1 MPTDLNQII
10 SEIKKTSTDV
20 ERKLK
25 DFFGKYDS
33 FYREA
38 QHQFEG
44 ERISSGST
52 KGLEDFYRLVQTVR
66 RNRDVV
72 GSLIRGMDNLRPITE
87 FRWVEED
94 IPEVKQAKPKK
105 KITPDK
111 EPLEGVTLTEDTKDI
126 SVPELISAVEK
137 AKEEEKKE
145 DING

>member
-1 MPTDLNQII
+1 MATDLNLTI
-10 SEIKKTSTDV
+10 SEIKKTGTDI
-20 ERKLK
+20 EKKLK
-25 DFFGKYDS
+25 DFLSKYDS

-105 KITPDK
+105 KTES
-111 EPLEGVTLTEDTKDI
+111 EPLEGVTLYEDTKDI
-126 SVPELISAVEK
+126 SVPELISAVE
-137 AKEEEKKE
+137 ALKEEEKKE
-145 DING
+145 VIDA

>member
-1 MPTDLNQII
+1 MATDLNLTI
-10 SEIKKTSTDV
+10 SEIKKAGTDI
-20 ERKLK
+20 EKKLK
-25 DFFGKYDS
+25 DFLSKYDS

-105 KITPDK
+105 T
-111 EPLEGVTLTEDTKDI
+111 EPLESVTLYEDMKDI
-126 SVPELISAVEK
+126 SVPELISAVE
-137 AKEEEKKE
+137 ALKEEEKKE
-145 DING
+145 VIDA

>member
-94 IPEVKQAKPKK
+94 IPEVKQAKPKRIK
-105 KITPDK
+105 
-111 EPLEGVTLTEDTKDI
+111 PLEGVTLVEDTKDI

>member
-1 MPTDLNQII
+1 MPTDLNLTI
-10 SEIKKTSTDV
+10 SEIKKTGTDV

-25 DFFGKYDS
+25 DFFGNYDS

-38 QHQFEG
+38 LHQYES
-44 ERISSGST
+44 ERTVSGI

-72 GSLIRGMDNLRPITE
+72 GSLIRGMENLRPITE

-94 IPEVKQAKPKK
+94 IPEAMQTKSKK
-105 KITPDK
+105 KITSMK
-111 EPLEGVTLTEDTKDI
+111 ESPEAVTLHEDMKDI

-145 DING
+145 VLNG